1 VPAHTA
7 FQLMALTQRY
17 GMTRPILLLLTSSSV
32 AHGAMLSSH
41 SPRVTAG
48 GAFSDLRGGALSD
61 FEIDTSDFDIDVDA
75 GGTASEFGDSADKMD
90 DTPLTEEQVM
100 AKLNE
105 IPTFVL
111 MGKGGGFVALQIK
124 DGGRTIPFF
133 LEPEEA
139 KAVLNVTQ
147 SAHPEEAIKLV
158 SVGLGNALKLCV
170 ETEKDESAKEA
181 ISKFDGH
188 FRLQGSSR
196 MASEVAPKLKEMM
209 TIAGIEPGVW
219 QLPVFLCEELARG
232 EIVPVFFNPREIR
245 SAWKL
250 NELPEDQ
257 FPEKFVMMDL
267 RMMVADMQKPG
278 TGMPWSKV
286 AFIGA
291 TGAAEFANELLGL
304 QSAAEP
310 E

>member
-1 VPAHTA
+1 VLHSDWAVLA
-7 FQLMALTQRY
+7 SLKC
-17 GMTRPILLLLTSSSV
+17 
-32 AHGAMLSSH
+32 SH
-41 SPRVTAG
+41 SLLYM
-48 GAFSDLRGGALSD
+48 SLC
-61 FEIDTSDFDIDVDA
+61 
-75 GGTASEFGDSADKMD
+75 
-90 DTPLTEEQVM
+90 
-100 AKLNE
+100 
-105 IPTFVL
+105 PT
-111 MGKGGGFVALQIK
+111 
-124 DGGRTIPFF
+124 R
-133 LEPEEA
+133 
-139 KAVLNVTQ
+139 
-147 SAHPEEAIKLV
+147 
-158 SVGLGNALKLCV
+158 
-170 ETEKDESAKEA
+170 
-181 ISKFDGH
+181 
-188 FRLQGSSR
+188 
-196 MASEVAPKLKEMM
+196 
-209 TIAGIEPGVW
+209 
-219 QLPVFLCEELARG
+219 LARG